1 MNEEYTGYLPACI
14 PEADTIDTIGEMY
27 IPPDDEIEV
36 DDAFSYSG
44 YQVVRGEFFAHVRE
58 PSITF
63 NNCMFSVNTACI
75 NRMPDTDYVQ
85 ILISREERKLVVLPC
100 GEDDRDAFLWCSVNK
115 KTGKKQPKKVTCRI
129 FYAKVFE
136 MMKWDPDYRY
146 KLIGKLI
153 QANGVK
159 LFVFDLTAIEIYQ
172 KMTAATGKANN
183 SRTPAFPK
191 EWQDQFGLPYET
203 HQKSLQVN
211 IVEGYTVFDLKSR
224 GEKSNISDGEVFD
237 DKQS

>member
-1 MNEEYTGYLPACI
+1 MNMACLNKM
-14 PEADTIDTIGEMY
+14 PEI
-27 IPPDDEIEV
+27 
-36 DDAFSYSG
+36 
-44 YQVVRGEFFAHVRE
+44 
-58 PSITF
+58 
-63 NNCMFSVNTACI
+63 
-75 NRMPDTDYVQ
+75 DYVQ
-85 ILISREERKLVVLPC
+85 ILINRTDRKLVILPC
-100 GEDDRDAFLWCSVNK
+100 GEDDRDAFLWCSVNR

-136 MMKWDPDYRY
+136 MMDWNPDYRY
-146 KLIGKLI
+146 KMLGKLI

-172 KMTAATGKANN
+172 KQTYATGKVNN

-191 EWQDQFGLPYET
+191 EWQHQFGLPYEM

-211 IVEGYTVFDLKSR
+211 IVDGYTVFDLKSR
-224 GEKSNISDGEVFD
+224 DIRTGINNEEVYD